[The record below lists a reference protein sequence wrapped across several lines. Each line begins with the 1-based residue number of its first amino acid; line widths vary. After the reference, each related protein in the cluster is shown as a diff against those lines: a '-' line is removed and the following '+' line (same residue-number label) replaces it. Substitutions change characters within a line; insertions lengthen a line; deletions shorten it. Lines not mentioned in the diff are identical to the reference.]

1 MTSTLCYAE
10 IVFPRTDREVGWL
23 LDSWKERLQLH
34 CQTDVP
40 ADLESSRH
48 RDGCPTQLPPEDL
61 HAIFSRHREHDV
73 RGRMHSLNDMTG
85 PLADRENILPALR
98 SAQIELVDRV
108 EIFGGI

>member
-1 MTSTLCYAE
+1 VHNGVIFARPGLLLTGAS
-10 IVFPRTDREVGWL
+10 WL
-23 LDSWKERLQLH
+23 PDSWKERLQLH

-48 RDGCPTQLPPEDL
+48 RNGCSTQVSSEDL
-61 HAIFSRHREHDV
+61 HAIFSCHREHDV

-85 PLADRENILPALR
+85 LLADRENVLPALR
-98 SAQIELVDRV
+98 SAQVELVDCV